1 MSIENQIAV
10 NADEPEQLSAKEM
23 LTLMIESEDNGFY
36 LGDDIYYLD
45 HIVEVVGESP
55 QDLEQA
61 ALDSILDNPN
71 AIKELYIKT
80 IQSLME

>member
-1 MSIENQIAV
+1 MSVEQQIAI
-10 NADEPEQLSAKEM
+10 NADEPEQYTAKQILE
-23 LTLMIESEDNGFY
+23 LMIE
-36 LGDDIYYLD
+36 LDDYVQFSQRVSYNLD
-45 HIVEVVGESP
+45 EISFKICT

>member
-10 NADEPEQLSAKEM
+10 NADEPEQYSATEM
-23 LTLMIESEDNGFY
+23 LNIMIASPC
-36 LGDDIYYLD
+36 DDIILSITCECCFNELTCYMSRD
-45 HIVEVVGESP
+45 A
-55 QDLEQA
+55 LEQA